1 MPSPQMPFQTFA
13 RVHSTPSATCG
24 TEQLSSAQLWPFPGT
39 PTQQYDPTEPR
50 GPTNRL
56 SSSARLVSPCCS
68 PPFLAFTRL
77 GALLAARPAPAG
89 RGVPGLAPVHFPLPP
104 LQHPAELACFCFAFG
119 SVLLP
124 RIFSSCTMPEVFE
137 GVQEVH
143 PSFLVPFWVF
153 LAFHHSCC
161 HRTVG

>member
-24 TEQLSSAQLWPFPGT
+24 TEQLRSAQLWPFPGT
-39 PTQQYDPTEPR
+39 PTLQYDPTEPR

-89 RGVPGLAPVHFPLPP
+89 RGVPGLAPVHFPLPCSIPQNWLVSASP
-104 LQHPAELACFCFAFG
+104 LEVCCYHVFFLA
-119 SVLLP
+119 
-124 RIFSSCTMPEVFE
+124 
-137 GVQEVH
+137 VQCQKYLREYRKCI
-143 PSFLVPFWVF
+143 PVF
-153 LAFHHSCC
+153 LSHFGFFLPF
-161 HRTVG
+161 TIPVVTGL